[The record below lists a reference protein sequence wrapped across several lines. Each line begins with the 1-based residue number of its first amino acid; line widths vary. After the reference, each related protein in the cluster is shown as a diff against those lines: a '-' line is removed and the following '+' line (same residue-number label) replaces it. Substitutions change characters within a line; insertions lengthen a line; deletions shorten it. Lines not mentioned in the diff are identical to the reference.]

1 MSYDSNMSLGGCYRS
16 RRAMARRKTFPVR
29 RMLKSAAAVAVAA
42 TATLAAGCH
51 SAPLYD
57 YKSEPDPRTTE
68 FKIGPLDHLS
78 VVVWKNK
85 DLSADVIVRPDGVIT
100 LPLLGDVK
108 AAGRTPSE
116 VQKEVTQR
124 FGEFVRNEQ
133 VVVSIAIA
141 QVNSYYFTVSGNV
154 EHSGL
159 YTSKSYVST
168 VEAVAMA
175 GGPNKYAGDSI
186 YIVRGQPAR
195 RIPIDL
201 SSATSGEHPE
211 QNLMVVRGDVIV
223 VP

>member
-1 MSYDSNMSLGGCYRS
+1 MTFRS
-16 RRAMARRKTFPVR
+16 RVLAR
-29 RMLKSAAAVAVAA
+29 LAAAAAAAAFALLGSGVVA
-42 TATLAAGCH
+42 CH
-51 SAPLYD
+51 STPLYD
-57 YKSEPDPRTTE
+57 YKSEPDPRASE
-68 FKIGPLDHLS
+68 FKIGPLDLIQ

-85 DLSADVIVRPDGVIT
+85 DLSADVVVRPDGVVT
-100 LPLLGDVK
+100 LPLIGDVR
-108 AAGRTPSE
+108 AAGRTPTE
-116 VQKEVTQR
+116 VKNEVTHR
-124 FGEFVRNEQ
+124 LTDFVRNEEI
-133 VVVSIAIA
+133 VVSVAVA

-159 YTSKSYVST
+159 FTAKTYVSA

-175 GGPNKYAGDSI
+175 GGPNRFAGDSI

-211 QNLMVVRGDVIV
+211 MNLMVVRGDVIV

>member
-1 MSYDSNMSLGGCYRS
+1 
-16 RRAMARRKTFPVR
+16 MARRMTSSTFR
-29 RMLKSAAAVAVAA
+29 GLAILALAA
-42 TATLAAGCH
+42 TALAVLVTGCH
-51 SAPLYD
+51 STPFYD
-57 YKSEPDPRTTE
+57 YKSEPDPRASE
-68 FKIGPLDHLS
+68 FKIGPLDLLQ

-85 DLSADVIVRPDGVIT
+85 DLSADVVVRPDGIVT
-100 LPLLGDVK
+100 LPLIGDIR
-108 AAGRTPSE
+108 AAGRTPSDI
-116 VQKEVTQR
+116 QKEVTHR
-124 FGEFVRNEQ
+124 LTDFVRNEEI
-133 VVVSIAIA
+133 VVSVAVA

-159 YTSKSYVST
+159 YTAKTYVSA

-175 GGPNKYAGDSI
+175 GGPNRFAGDSI

-211 QNLMVVRGDVIV
+211 MNLIVVRGDVIV